1 MSNGT
6 KISEFCCFLE
16 EYAQF
21 LESMVE
27 SEKIKLESLL
37 TNELKRIEQSV
48 SSQQAVS
55 MQIENFETRRQQLQK
70 QAGFED
76 ATLREIINQANPAD
90 QQTLRPIFDR
100 MQRAAEEVK
109 FLNEKSMKVVKTNLQ
124 LLRSL
129 TPPNIQG
136 NNRGY
141 LQDGEKPDWGKNVS
155 LFETKI

>member
-6 KISEFCCFLE
+6 TFPEFCCFLE

-70 QAGFED
+70 QAGFEH

-90 QQTLRPIFDR
+90 QQKLSPIFDR

-124 LLRSL
+124 LIRSV
-129 TPPNIQG
+129 TPPNLQG

-141 LQDGEKPDWGKNVS
+141 SQDGEKSDWGKSVS